1 MKIIEFRDVSLGLD
15 GHNILAGVNLEIKS
29 GEFVGV
35 LGPNGAGKTTLM
47 RAILGLV
54 PPTRGEIS
62 VLGEPVSRGNAAI
75 GYMPQVH
82 GAPAAT
88 GLRGWDFVASA
99 LDGHRLG
106 MPLHGRKERAEIDR
120 VLALVG
126 AEALARRTLARLSG
140 GERQR
145 LLLAQTLIGR
155 PRLLMLDEPL
165 ISLDPHRQRDVVALV
180 KSLQAEFGLTVL
192 FSAHELNPLLGAID
206 RVLYLGQ
213 GQAALGAVDEVIT
226 GPVLSRLYGAPIEV
240 VRLGG
245 QIFVMS
251 AGHHI
256 ERDDHRHD
264 DGLAHAHERAH
275 SSHA

>member
-1 MKIIEFRDVSLGLD
+1 MKIVEFRDVSLRLD
-15 GHNILAGVNLEIKS
+15 GRTILAGVNLEINS

-106 MPLHGRKERAEIDR
+106 MPLHGRKQNAWRSTAYWR
-120 VLALVG
+120 WSAPRRS
-126 AEALARRTLARLSG
+126 ARRPLARLSG

-165 ISLDPHRQRDVVALV
+165 ISLDPHRQSDVVALV
-180 KSLQAEFGLTVL
+180 KSLAGGVRPDRAVQRARAEPFARRDRPRALSGAGA
-192 FSAHELNPLLGAID
+192 SGARLGRRGHHRPGA
-206 RVLYLGQ
+206 V
-213 GQAALGAVDEVIT
+213 AALW
-226 GPVLSRLYGAPIEV
+226 
-240 VRLGG
+240 
-245 QIFVMS
+245 
-251 AGHHI
+251 
-256 ERDDHRHD
+256 
-264 DGLAHAHERAH
+264 RAD
-275 SSHA
+275 